1 MKKFIRAVILFLTI
15 AVAGTLVSACSS
27 GPRVINVGGSGQG
40 VVIYD

>member
-1 MKKFIRAVILFLTI
+1 MKKIFRYIALFL
-15 AVAGTLVSACSS
+15 ALVFAAFALNACNS